1 MEEECLLPQLG
12 SGSNG
17 CKLGCG
23 FYTVEDYKEILRYA
37 NARHIEVIPEIDMP
51 GHCRAGIKA
60 MEARYRKYMNYGNET
75 AAREFL
81 LTDFADKTQ
90 YLSVQLFTDNAINI
104 CMDSTKVFIRY
115 IIRAIKEMHSDIQPL
130 KVYHFGGIYQ
140 VCDSNSDGFDF
151 MKKRFFT
158 LHNSLI
164 IHVVFLVLIF
174 LTCTYN
180 ISVLS
185 VNFR

>member
-75 AAREFL
+75 AALEFL
-81 LTDFADKTQ
+81 LTDFGDQTQ
-90 YLSVQLFTDNAINI
+90 YLSVQMFTDNAINI
-104 CMDSTKVFIRY
+104 CMDSSKVFIRY
-115 IIRAIKEMHSDIQPL
+115 IIRAIKKMHADIQPL

-140 VCDSNSDGFDF
+140 ICNSDSQTGLQFWF
-151 MKKRFFT
+151 IKQRFILRDT
-158 LHNSLI
+158 VCWSTN
-164 IHVVFLVLIF
+164 
-174 LTCTYN
+174 
-180 ISVLS
+180 
-185 VNFR
+185 